1 MVKLANAKYDS
12 FGVLVIHNEDLEAFA
27 YRQLSDYKKGYFK
40 EPHPLDADDFVE
52 NYLGI
57 KVGYHAL
64 SLNGSLY
71 GATALADGLLPILDS
86 RGEVSLRETKK
97 GQAFVDCEA
106 CRNCETTIRFTLVH
120 ESGHSQFD
128 GNVDLKRLRMADS
141 LTDTYADLFGQSAM
155 RGKRTPREWMELHAN
170 RYAVYLLMPKR
181 FVRKLWVK
189 HRSAYFSGKR
199 ITSSS
204 PKRLWLVISAIA
216 KDLCVAKYSIALRLL
231 ELDLISREMFNS
243 LKLDKWE
250 ARQ

>member
-1 MVKLANAKYDS
+1 VVKLANAKYDS

-155 RGKRTPREWMELHAN
+155 RGKRTPTRMDGTPREPLCGLPAHAEEVRPQTVGETPQRLFLREADNLFQPKAPLARDQRN
-170 RYAVYLLMPKR
+170 RQGPLRCKVLNRAP
-181 FVRKLWVK
+181 
-189 HRSAYFSGKR
+189 SSR
-199 ITSSS
+199 IG
-204 PKRLWLVISAIA
+204 PHLP
-216 KDLCVAKYSIALRLL
+216 
-231 ELDLISREMFNS
+231 
-243 LKLDKWE
+243 
-250 ARQ
+250 